1 MLAIFYKTIA
11 KCPEALQSP
20 HSGSKSALK
29 DGFLAKHFASVHPAS
44 VTVNLGSAGVIAY
57 SLDKQNPLLPRYFC
71 FCPKQ
76 WYPSFFSLLLDCGFN
91 IDRLA
96 AISFWDLGFW
106 GVWLL
111 RESQEMEVENRLFVL
126 FMVPLIDRQLYF
138 YSDQGKKKMVDGI
151 FYL

>member
-1 MLAIFYKTIA
+1 MLLLTPLTSKTLSFLGTFVF
-11 KCPEALQSP
+11 ALNNDT
-20 HSGSKSALK
+20 HL
-29 DGFLAKHFASVHPAS
+29 
-44 VTVNLGSAGVIAY
+44 
-57 SLDKQNPLLPRYFC
+57 
-71 FCPKQ
+71 
-76 WYPSFFSLLLDCGFN
+76 FFSLLDCGFN